1 MATIEDIHNVCILQ
15 LNAMIRT
22 DQDNIYASILTQIA
36 SANLVFNLFLY
47 LSLAIV
53 ALLYFLMVLFCLK
66 SNSQLENNL
75 SRLLYTSDA

>member
-22 DQDNIYASILTQIA
+22 DQDNIYASILTQLS

-53 ALLYFLMVLFCLK
+53 ALLYFLMALFCLK